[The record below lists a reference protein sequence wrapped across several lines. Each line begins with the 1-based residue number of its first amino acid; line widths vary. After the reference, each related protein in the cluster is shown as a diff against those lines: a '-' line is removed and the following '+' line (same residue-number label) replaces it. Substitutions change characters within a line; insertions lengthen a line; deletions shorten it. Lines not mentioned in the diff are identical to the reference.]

1 MITTLP
7 HFSNKYLFF
16 KKTAFFFTLLVIC
29 LFITAPLYAQVP
41 AAYEQTSI
49 KADSIPK
56 PRLRRDRPT
65 RFGRA
70 ALELG
75 LMEII
80 PWSYDKFVAKKDYAD
95 ISFKTVKDNLSPK
108 SWAWDDDPFQ
118 TNQFGHPFHGSLF
131 FNTFRSNGYTFWQ
144 SVPAVMVGS
153 YVWETA
159 AETQPPSPN
168 DFINTS
174 FGGIVLGEMTHRLA
188 NKLVNNQR
196 TGVRRQA
203 TEVLGFIINP
213 ANGLNRILDGKWGKV
228 ARNSKIDS
236 SVITAEIDA
245 GLRTFNRS
253 NTNILHNSNFGWY
266 GHVKILYGT
275 PYKDYDIPFSNF
287 AMNVE
292 FGKDDSSKVNLV
304 TVYGSLMGW
313 EIKTNE
319 KLQHLA
325 VVSANY
331 DFLSNSAFFYGSQSV
346 KMNLLSEYNISK
358 KLKINTVFGA
368 GPVILSATPDPYL
381 YYANGRNYDY
391 GTGASINASGSLTIL
406 NHFTYGVNYRGG
418 WTVTLNGHPSHYFL
432 HTVSSEA
439 TVTLSKKFA
448 FSAESGYFALHGS
461 YQKYPDVNRN
471 YPYLRFSS
479 RYTISF

>member
-1 MITTLP
+1 MTTTLP
-7 HFSNKYLFF
+7 HFNNKYLFV
-16 KKTAFFFTLLVIC
+16 KKTTVFLTLVVSL
-29 LFITAPLYAQVP
+29 LLTTPLYAQVP
-41 AAYEQTSI
+41 ATYEQTSI

-70 ALELG
+70 VLELG

-95 ISFKTVKDNLSPK
+95 ISFKSVGDNLNPK

-228 ARNSKIDS
+228 SRNSKIDS
-236 SVITAEIDA
+236 SVITAEFDA
-245 GLRTFNRS
+245 GVRTFNRS

-292 FGKDDSSKVNLV
+292 FGKDDSSKVNMV

-319 KLQHLA
+319 KLQHVA
-325 VVSANY
+325 VLTR
-331 DFLSNSAFFYGSQSV
+331 LSFMAHKV
-346 KMNLLSEYNISK
+346 
-358 KLKINTVFGA
+358 
-368 GPVILSATPDPYL
+368 
-381 YYANGRNYDY
+381 
-391 GTGASINASGSLTIL
+391 
-406 NHFTYGVNYRGG
+406 
-418 WTVTLNGHPSHYFL
+418 
-432 HTVSSEA
+432 
-439 TVTLSKKFA
+439 
-448 FSAESGYFALHGS
+448 
-461 YQKYPDVNRN
+461 
-471 YPYLRFSS
+471 
-479 RYTISF
+479 